1 MENRFNRDFEQFLK
15 QNADQYRMYPSE
27 KVWKGI
33 YHSLHGRKR
42 WITLGFSL
50 FALTIVSV
58 TWIMLSS
65 PSPSSPSQEVQ
76 HSVNLNTTP
85 TEVTANSNE
94 NIHKPQIIGPSA
106 KSLKNTNPL
115 LTFLDDYDME
125 IPDMDLPVE
134 SNISMVKDEP
144 GNSIVNE
151 INVYVRNEP
160 QILETETKEATLPQ
174 LIYIT
179 DPATDNNPDPGT
191 FISSISDQSEVKK
204 LSSTDIFPLSIESV
218 VNSFKAKAKKKV
230 LLQAYVAPTIS
241 YRALSEN
248 KSFLSSTAS
257 ANSFSPNPASFD
269 VKRAVTHKP
278 AIGLEIGATAKFPVA
293 KNINV
298 RSGIQFNISR
308 YDIKAFTYNGE
319 VATIALDDGSG
330 GNSVYKWT
338 KYRNFNGYSSNWLQN
353 YYFSV
358 SIPVGV
364 EVKIAGNKKTSFGV
378 AGTIQPTYVL
388 RDKAYLLS
396 TDFKN
401 YAQVPWLIRR
411 WNANTS
417 IETFV
422 NYSSG
427 KLKWQ
432 VGPQVRYQVLSSFQ
446 DKYPVKENLFD
457 FGLKVGIMLNQ

>member
-33 YHSLHGRKR
+33 YHSLHGRRR
-42 WITLGFSL
+42 WIALGLSL
-50 FALTIVSV
+50 FTLTIVSV

-65 PSPSSPSQEVQ
+65 PSPSPATQEVQ
-76 HSVNLNTTP
+76 HAVKLNTSP
-85 TEVTANSNE
+85 TEVAVNANE
-94 NIHKPQIIGPSA
+94 NMQKPQIIGPSS

-115 LTFLDDYDME
+115 LTFLDDYE
-125 IPDMDLPVE
+125 VETPGNDLAEVAK
-134 SNISMVKDEP
+134 ISITKDEFES
-144 GNSIVNE
+144 SIINE
-151 INVYVRNEP
+151 TNIAIRNESP
-160 QILETETKEATLPQ
+160 VSVLETKELILPQ
-174 LIYIT
+174 PIFIT
-179 DPATDNNPDPGT
+179 DQTTDNDPVPGNY
-191 FISSISDQSEVKK
+191 ISSIKEPGEIKNLFSYDVY
-204 LSSTDIFPLSIESV
+204 PMSIESV
-218 VNSFKAKAKKKV
+218 VNSFKAKLKKKISI
-230 LLQAYVAPTIS
+230 QAYVAPTIS
-241 YRALSEN
+241 YRSLSEN
-248 KSFLSSTAS
+248 KSFLSTTS
-257 ANSFSPNPASFD
+257 NSFSPNPAAID

-278 AIGLEIGATAKFPVA
+278 AIGLELGVAAKYPLS

-298 RSGIQFNISR
+298 RGGIQFNISR
-308 YDIKAFTYNGE
+308 YDIKAFTFNGE

-330 GNSVYKWT
+330 NNSVYRWT

-358 SIPVGV
+358 SAPVGI
-364 EVKIAGNKKTSFGV
+364 EVRIAGNKKTSFGV

-417 IETFV
+417 FETFV

-427 KLKWQ
+427 SLKWQ
-432 VGPQVRYQVLSSFQ
+432 VGPQVRYQLMSSFQ